1 MSEPSSALAHGL
13 PNAVTSHLT
22 DDLVSQQ
29 IFTSRTFCQLLGTVV
44 NTPPAL
50 GH

>member
-22 DDLVSQQ
+22 GDLVSQQ
-29 IFTSRTFCQLLGTVV
+29 TLYATQEDRCGHFTGLDVSR
-44 NTPPAL
+44 
-50 GH
+50 